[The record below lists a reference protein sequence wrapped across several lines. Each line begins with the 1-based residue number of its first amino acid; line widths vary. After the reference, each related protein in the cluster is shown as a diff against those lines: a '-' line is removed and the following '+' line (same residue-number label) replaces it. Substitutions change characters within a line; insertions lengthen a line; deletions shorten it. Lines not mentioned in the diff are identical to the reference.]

1 MVMFLEAAGLVT
13 REILP
18 VNEGQSTDRQSR
30 GLKMIITAIETFPP
44 RIPSRLVANPML
56 PPINSLL
63 PWSDPT
69 FASEW
74 RNQKLVSF

>member
-18 VNEGQSTDRQSR
+18 VNEGQS
-30 GLKMIITAIETFPP
+30 LKMIITAIETFPP